1 MFFELREY
9 RTLPGKR
16 DDWVR
21 FMEDLVI
28 PYQMSKGMAILGS
41 FVAEEEDDLYV
52 WIRRFESEEERLRLR
67 ERSLRDRLLEDG
79 DRTPHPAD
87 VGSTADQGNAD
98 RGYAQVVAPLDPF
111 GRARVSAR

>member
-41 FVAEEEDDLYV
+41 FVAEEKDDLYV

-67 ERSLRDRLLEDG
+67 SEAYGTDYWKTEIAPRIPQMLDRQRTKVTRIEATPKSLLR
-79 DRTPHPAD
+79 
-87 VGSTADQGNAD
+87 
-98 RGYAQVVAPLDPF
+98 
-111 GRARVSAR
+111 

>member
-1 MFFELREY
+1 VFFELREY

-41 FVAEEEDDLYV
+41 FVAEEKDDLYV
-52 WIRRFESEEERLRLR
+52 WIRRFESEEHRERLYKDVYESDHWKNEISPSIPELIDR
-67 ERSLRDRLLEDG
+67 EQIKVTRMEA
-79 DRTPHPAD
+79 TPKS
-87 VGSTADQGNAD
+87 VI
-98 RGYAQVVAPLDPF
+98 R
-111 GRARVSAR
+111 